1 MKSFIAIVGV
11 SDGRVTKYADFDT
24 LADANAHAVKFGG
37 FTHETLDGPI
47 GYWVVDG
54 NSITLDTD
62 QEAADILAAKW
73 ARIRAER
80 DALLAA
86 SDYTQVADAP
96 GDTAAWA
103 TYRQA
108 LRDVPTA
115 TSPDDVVWPTE
126 PN

>member
-126 PN
+126 PT

>member
-96 GDTAAWA
+96 SDTAAWA

>member
-1 MKSFIAIVGV
+1 MTRTYLVASPLGQ
-11 SDGRVTKYADFDT
+11 
-24 LADANAHAVKFGG
+24 
-37 FTHETLDGPI
+37 E
-47 GYWVVDG
+47 
-54 NSITLDTD
+54 SITALFTAEEETARDAE
-62 QEAADILAAKW
+62 EAAFAAAEPARKW

-80 DALLAA
+80 NALLAA